1 MWKDSILLL
10 NLLFI
15 IFTYIYLFN
24 VYKDSEND
32 PSKIKFGFEEKKN
45 FFKTMNKIPGL
56 QFSNDCYY
64 YQDLLMEKKIQKLDD
79 FFKFNIES
87 IHKGSFILLIFLF
100 YFVLIMSINALFF
113 LALLLSFIFPN
124 FVKIAPIILTIFI
137 KLTNVGK
144 YLAFVNLI
152 SFIYL
157 IHAYYSSDIN
167 SYINFLSCE
176 NVNVEGFKKYK
187 SIENL
192 KYDFTNFVILMIISL
207 VLNIIH
213 TAISLNEGREN

>member
-113 LALLLSFIFPN
+113 LALLLSFIFPY
-124 FVKIAPIILTIFI
+124 FVKIAPILLTIFI
-137 KLTNVGK
+137 KLIKVGA
-144 YLAFVNLI
+144 YVGCMNLI

-157 IHAYYSSDIN
+157 VHAYYSSDIN

-176 NVNVEGFKKYK
+176 NVNVEDIVFG
-187 SIENL
+187 I
-192 KYDFTNFVILMIISL
+192 
-207 VLNIIH
+207 
-213 TAISLNEGREN
+213 